1 MTTYEL
7 KQVIEL
13 ATRAHQLARELEQ
26 EPELNPSTLGKQS
39 ANFQGK
45 FDELDG
51 LMTRITA
58 AQAQAGLDVATL
70 KATFPNVT

>member
-1 MTTYEL
+1 MTTHQL
-7 KQVIEL
+7 QQVLDL

-26 EPELNPSTLGKQS
+26 EPTHNPNTLGRES

-51 LMTRITA
+51 LMTRISA
-58 AQAQAGLDVATL
+58 AQAQAVLDVATL
-70 KATFPNVT
+70 KATFPNVA